1 MLYRIYVSR
10 EKHILIIDI
19 LIAHLMKIKEREKWI
34 GFAKLLHSALPVTS
48 WRNFL
53 LVSCYFFLV
62 ACYFLLIARYFLP
75 VARCVLLV
83 ACYFLFV
90 SNYFLFV
97 TRDFLLVARH
107 FFFRACY
114 FLLVAHYFLLL
125 LVTFWSL
132 YVLFSQRYYIE
143 YPI

>member
-1 MLYRIYVSR
+1 
-10 EKHILIIDI
+10 
-19 LIAHLMKIKEREKWI
+19 MKIKEREKWI
-34 GFAKLLHSALPVTS
+34 GFAKVLHSALPVTS
-48 WRNFL
+48 WRSFL

-114 FLLVAHYFLLL
+114 FLLVAHYFLIVICFVFSKILYRISYITTL
-125 LVTFWSL
+125 YNIFGFLERFLSI
-132 YVLFSQRYYIE
+132 YVLRMFY
-143 YPI
+143 